1 MAGSAVSTED
11 GYDTPPS
18 GVVRPLRPYVMA
30 DDDPVPAPRPV
41 GRPAARPAPQPFAR
55 PAPPP
60 PPPPAPPTGYSA
72 GTPAPEAPPQ
82 EYTRSSLAVRP
93 FLLTAGRVAGAGFAA
108 GGGAAGPLPLE
119 TQVVSTTLG
128 LHTLA
133 GLTFEHHAI
142 VDACRVPQSL
152 AELAARLR
160 LHLNV
165 VRVIA
170 DDLRGAGQL
179 AVYAP
184 QASTAQDASV
194 LRRVIDG
201 LRAVPDSRGL
211 PRDNRPA

>member
-1 MAGSAVSTED
+1 MI
-11 GYDTPPS
+11 
-18 GVVRPLRPYVMA
+18 RPLRPYVMP
-30 DDDPVPAPRPV
+30 DEPPVVPAAVPVTPEPAPEPAPRS
-41 GRPAARPAPQPFAR
+41 PAP
-55 PAPPP
+55 
-60 PPPPAPPTGYSA
+60 A
-72 GTPAPEAPPQ
+72 GTPSAAVPPLPEPPS
-82 EYTRSSLAVRP
+82 TRSSLAVRP
-93 FLLTAGRVAGAGFAA
+93 FLLTAGRVAGAGSAD
-108 GGGAAGPLPLE
+108 GGDATRPALPLE
-119 TQVVSTTLG
+119 TQVVATSGG
-128 LHTLA
+128 LAALT

-170 DDLRGAGQL
+170 DDLRTAGQL

-184 QASTAQDASV
+184 QASTAQDVSV

>member
-1 MAGSAVSTED
+1 MVGSAVTTEG
-11 GYDTPPS
+11 GYDAPS

-30 DDDPVPAPRPV
+30 DDDPESAAPY
-41 GRPAARPAPQPFAR
+41 RPAAADHVPPAQ

-60 PPPPAPPTGYSA
+60 EAVPPVPAAPPVPPPPA
-72 GTPAPEAPPQ
+72 APPP
-82 EYTRSSLAVRP
+82 ETTRSSLAIRP

-108 GGGAAGPLPLE
+108 GAGTTGPLPLE
-119 TQVVSTTLG
+119 TQVVSTAQGLSALG
-128 LHTLA
+128 RLA
-133 GLTFEHHAI
+133 FEHHAI

-170 DDLRGAGQL
+170 DDLRDAGQL
-179 AVYAP
+179 SVYAP
-184 QASTAQDASV
+184 QASAAQDVSV